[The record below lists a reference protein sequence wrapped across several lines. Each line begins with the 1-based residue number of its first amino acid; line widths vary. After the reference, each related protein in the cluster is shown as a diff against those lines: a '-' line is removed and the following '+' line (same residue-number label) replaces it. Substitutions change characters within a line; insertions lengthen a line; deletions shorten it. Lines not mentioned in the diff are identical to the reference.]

1 MRIGIIEDEQEEA
14 NASKE
19 YLTRI
24 MREYH
29 PNEKESL
36 VIDIFASAE
45 DFLDK
50 FAVKKYDLLLFD
62 IGLGEMNGM
71 QAAKKAR
78 AIDGEVSII
87 FLTGNPDFA
96 LEGYDVFAA
105 GYILKPLSEHEGEFK
120 RTAERIFGK
129 QKERLKELKVSVKGV
144 SFSIPAGNIFL
155 IDIDWRHRLVLH
167 LENEDFILSQS
178 YESLQKELMGDSRFL
193 ECHHRILVNM
203 EKIALMEKDE
213 FILSNGAKVPISQRR
228 KRESKA
234 KYMSFLARK

>member
-1 MRIGIIEDEQEEA
+1 MKNMATKQFVVTVLLIFVLQGIILSYVYFSFYTSSVEGIK
-14 NASKE
+14 N
-19 YLTRI
+19 
-24 MREYH
+24 
-29 PNEKESL
+29 
-36 VIDIFASAE
+36 
-45 DFLDK
+45 
-50 FAVKKYDLLLFD
+50 
-62 IGLGEMNGM
+62 LGISNMKS
-71 QAAKKAR
+71 QAT
-78 AIDGEVSII
+78 VI

-105 GYILKPLSEHEGEFK
+105 GYILKPLSEREGDFK
-120 RTAERIFGK
+120 RTVGRIFGK

-203 EKIALMEKDE
+203 EKIASMEKDE

>member
-1 MRIGIIEDEQEEA
+1 MKNMATKQFVVTVLLIFALQGIILSYVYFSFYTSSVEGIK
-14 NASKE
+14 N
-19 YLTRI
+19 
-24 MREYH
+24 
-29 PNEKESL
+29 
-36 VIDIFASAE
+36 
-45 DFLDK
+45 
-50 FAVKKYDLLLFD
+50 
-62 IGLGEMNGM
+62 LGISNMKS
-71 QAAKKAR
+71 QAT
-78 AIDGEVSII
+78 VI

-105 GYILKPLSEHEGEFK
+105 GYILKPLSEREGEFK
-120 RTAERIFGK
+120 RTVGRIFGK

-228 KRESKA
+228 KKESKA

>member
-1 MRIGIIEDEQEEA
+1 MKNMATKQFVVTVLLIFALQGIIL
-14 NASKE
+14 S
-19 YLTRI
+19 YVYFSFYTSSV
-24 MREYH
+24 
-29 PNEKESL
+29 ES
-36 VIDIFASAE
+36 I
-45 DFLDK
+45 K
-50 FAVKKYDLLLFD
+50 N
-62 IGLGEMNGM
+62 LGISNMKS
-71 QAAKKAR
+71 QAT
-78 AIDGEVSII
+78 VI

-105 GYILKPLSEHEGEFK
+105 GYILKPLPEREGEFK
-120 RTAERIFGK
+120 RTVGRIFGK

>member
-1 MRIGIIEDEQEEA
+1 MKNMATKQFVVTVLLIFALQGIILSYVYFSFYTSSVEGIK
-14 NASKE
+14 N
-19 YLTRI
+19 
-24 MREYH
+24 
-29 PNEKESL
+29 
-36 VIDIFASAE
+36 
-45 DFLDK
+45 
-50 FAVKKYDLLLFD
+50 
-62 IGLGEMNGM
+62 LGISNMKS
-71 QAAKKAR
+71 QAT
-78 AIDGEVSII
+78 VI

-105 GYILKPLSEHEGEFK
+105 GYILKPLSEHEWEFK

-203 EKIALMEKDE
+203 EKIASMEKDE

-228 KRESKA
+228 KKESKA

>member
-1 MRIGIIEDEQEEA
+1 MKNMATKQFVVTVLLIFALQGIILSYVYFSFYTSSVEGIK
-14 NASKE
+14 N
-19 YLTRI
+19 
-24 MREYH
+24 
-29 PNEKESL
+29 
-36 VIDIFASAE
+36 
-45 DFLDK
+45 
-50 FAVKKYDLLLFD
+50 
-62 IGLGEMNGM
+62 LGISNMKS
-71 QAAKKAR
+71 QAT
-78 AIDGEVSII
+78 VI

-203 EKIALMEKDE
+203 EKIASMEKDE

-228 KRESKA
+228 KKESKA